1 MVEPM
6 NFQFWVTKK
15 AVQRKFGQKEDEN
28 IIASDTELDTKIEL
42 FKSVSDTCNALY
54 RIIDQYQERLCILA
68 QEENTFGKFLK
79 EIGKESA
86 TTGKVMISAGKGVAY
101 CGQQRMTVRVPLI
114 RVYHELDIFR
124 TRAIKDTQNTLDV
137 MEKERTEYRAALS
150 WMKSVSSQL
159 DPDTGK
165 GLEKFR
171 KAQKHVKTAKT
182 KFDKYTLDCLEK
194 VMKMSKFISFLLI

>member
-1 MVEPM
+1 MVEPI
-6 NFQFWVTKK
+6 NFQYWVTKK

-42 FKSVSDTCNALY
+42 FKSISETCNALY

-68 QEENTFGKFLK
+68 QEENAFGKFLK
-79 EIGKESA
+79 EVGKESP

-101 CGQQRMTVRVPLI
+101 CGQQRMTVRVPLL
-114 RVYHELDIFR
+114 RLYHEVDTFR
-124 TRAIKDTQNTLDV
+124 GRAIKDTQNTLNI

-150 WMKSVSSQL
+150 WMKSVSTQL

-182 KFDKYTLDCLEK
+182 KFDKFTLDCLEK
-194 VMKMSKFISFLLI
+194 VMFQKLVFKKW